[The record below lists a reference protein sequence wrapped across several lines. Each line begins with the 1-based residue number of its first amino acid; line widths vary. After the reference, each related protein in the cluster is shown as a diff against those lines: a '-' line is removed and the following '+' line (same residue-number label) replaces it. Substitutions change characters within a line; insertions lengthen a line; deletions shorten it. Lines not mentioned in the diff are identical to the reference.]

1 VSDCCLSESAKE
13 DLLDIFLYTLEFWGE
28 DQAPAYQKLLKTAMQ
43 RIAENPFTPGSKAHH
58 EIMQGCRT
66 FRCGKHFLIY
76 RVQSSQVQIA
86 RILHESMD
94 FSRHVGEETFP

>member
-1 VSDCCLSESAKE
+1 MSNYCLSQRAKE

-28 DQAPAYQKLLKTAMQ
+28 DQAPAYQKLVTTAMQ
-43 RIAENPFTPGSKAHH
+43 RIAENPFTAGSKALD

-76 RVQSSQVQIA
+76 RVQSSQVAIA

-94 FSRHVGEETFP
+94 FSLHVGEETFE

>member
-1 VSDCCLSESAKE
+1 MTDYCLSEIAKE
-13 DLLDIFLYTLEFWGE
+13 DLLEIFLYTLEFWGE
-28 DQAPAYQKLLKTAMQ
+28 DQAPVYQNMIATAIQ
-43 RIAENPFTPGSKAHH
+43 RIAENPFTPGSKALD
-58 EIMQGCRT
+58 EVMQGVRT

-76 RVQSSQVQIA
+76 RVQSSQVEIA

>member
-1 VSDCCLSESAKE
+1 MSAYVLSEIAKE
-13 DLLDIFLYTLEFWGE
+13 DLLGIYLYTLEAWSE
-28 DQAPAYQKLLKTAMQ
+28 DQLPTYRSLIEKAME
-43 RIAENPFTPGSKAHH
+43 RIVQNPYTPGSKALD
-58 EIMQGCRT
+58 EIMQGCRS

-76 RVQSSQVQIA
+76 RVQSYNIQIA